1 LEEAAMSRR
10 FPHAS
15 VALCA
20 ALALIASAIAPGRA
34 QSPTREPEA
43 FLRKYVHLSD
53 SELAAMKRGE
63 AVAELVDTTNKRE
76 LAVFGAVRLAVP
88 KDYFVTRVRDIL
100 GYKKNVGVLQI
111 GKFSD
116 PPKPDDLAA
125 LTIDADDL
133 KALKACKVENCDVRM
148 PADEIERF
156 RTEIDWSRPDAS
168 RRATALARQMLLR
181 YVTAYL
187 AGGDDALAEYHD
199 RKRALSLAEE
209 YRSLVAAS
217 PYLAEYV
224 PEYQAYLEQY
234 PAGHLEQVENVIYWS
249 KEEFGLKPVISVTH
263 MTIYTLT
270 RGGVTNVL
278 IGSKQLYASRYFD
291 SSFALTVFV
300 EEVGGGPQPSSYLM
314 YLNRSR
320 TDQLGGLMGGVKR
333 SIVEGRMVRGLKKNL
348 RQTKDRLEAEYRR
361 RGRE

>member
-1 LEEAAMSRR
+1 MSRH
-10 FPHAS
+10 FAHAS
-15 VALCA
+15 ATLCA
-20 ALALIASAIAPGRA
+20 ALALIAFTMAPGWA
-34 QSPTREPEA
+34 QSPPQEPEA
-43 FLRKYVHLSD
+43 FLRKYIHLSD
-53 SELAAMKRGE
+53 SELAAMKRGDV
-63 AVAELVDTTNKRE
+63 VAKLVDTANKRE
-76 LAVFGAVRLAVP
+76 LAVFGVVRLAVP
-88 KDYFVTRVRDIL
+88 KDYFVTRVRDIM
-100 GYKKNVGVLQI
+100 GYKKDAGVLQI

-116 PPKPDDLAA
+116 PPGPDDLAG

-133 KALKACKVENCDVRM
+133 KALRTCKVGNCGVRM
-148 PADEIERF
+148 PADEIKRF
-156 RTEIDWSRPDAS
+156 RTEVDWSRPDAGK
-168 RRATALARQMLLR
+168 RATALARQMLLR

-187 AGGDDALAEYHD
+187 AGGDGALAEYHD

-234 PAGHLEQVENVIYWS
+234 PAGQLEGVENLVYWS

-278 IGSKQLYASRYFD
+278 VGSKQLYASRYFD

-300 EEVGGGPQPSSYLM
+300 EEVGGGPEPASYLM

-320 TDQLGGLMGGVKR
+320 TDQLGGLLGGVKR
-333 SIVEGRMVRGLKKNL
+333 SVVEGRMVRGVKKTL
-348 RQTKDRLEAEYRR
+348 RQTKVRLEAEYRQR
-361 RGRE
+361 ATK